1 MVYKS
6 SGGDQLEFHNEQP
19 IYIQI
24 ATCIKEQIVSGRI
37 RPGDKLPSVREYT
50 VQFEVSAL
58 TIQRA
63 MQYLEKEQVIYSRKG
78 IGNFVREDSAQ
89 NLQGQLLEAQVRDFV
104 EKMKKC
110 GLTSEQI
117 RELVDKFL

>member
-1 MVYKS
+1 M
-6 SGGDQLEFHNEQP
+6 EFHNEQP

-24 ATCIKEQIVSGRI
+24 ATCVKEQIVSGRI
-37 RPGDKLPSVREYT
+37 QPGDKLPSVREYT

-63 MQYLEKEQVIYSRKG
+63 MQYLEKEQIIYSRKG
-78 IGNFVREDSAQ
+78 VGNFVREDSTR
-89 NLQGQLLEAQVRDFV
+89 NLQGQMVEAQARDFV

-110 GLTSEQI
+110 GLSPEEI